1 MELKKITYSGIDT
14 DDVTKQMEEGN
25 DKLAEKGWRE
35 YRVDML
41 SSSTVRVTYAR
52 GEEDE
57 EGLVDM
63 RTLFRAAVKNH
74 ASDMLLSSGTA
85 PVLRLNGEL
94 RAMALPPLR
103 PEDIERLLFSVISRR
118 QRVALEEKRELDF
131 ALSATL
137 QLDAGGTP
145 PVSRLQCRASRRP

>member
-1 MELKKITYSGIDT
+1 MQPKPKINPSDRFAACSRFRGAMIGNERKARIMELKKITYSGIDT

-57 EGLVDM
+57 EGEEAL
-63 RTLFRAAVKNH
+63 
-74 ASDMLLSSGTA
+74 
-85 PVLRLNGEL
+85 GE
-94 RAMALPPLR
+94 
-103 PEDIERLLFSVISRR
+103 
-118 QRVALEEKRELDF
+118 EL
-131 ALSATL
+131 
-137 QLDAGGTP
+137 
-145 PVSRLQCRASRRP
+145 

>member
-1 MELKKITYSGIDT
+1 MIGNERKARIMELKKITYSGIDT

-57 EGLVDM
+57 EGEEPL
-63 RTLFRAAVKNH
+63 
-74 ASDMLLSSGTA
+74 
-85 PVLRLNGEL
+85 GE
-94 RAMALPPLR
+94 
-103 PEDIERLLFSVISRR
+103 
-118 QRVALEEKRELDF
+118 EL
-131 ALSATL
+131 
-137 QLDAGGTP
+137 
-145 PVSRLQCRASRRP
+145 